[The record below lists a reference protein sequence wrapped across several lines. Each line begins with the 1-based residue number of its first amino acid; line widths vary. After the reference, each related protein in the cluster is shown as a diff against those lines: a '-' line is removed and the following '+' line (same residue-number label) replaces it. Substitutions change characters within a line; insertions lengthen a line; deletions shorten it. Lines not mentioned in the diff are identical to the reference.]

1 MKLSIEPETAPLTTD
16 QNGVVR
22 IGKSRVTL
30 DTIVY
35 AFNDGANAE
44 EILDR
49 YPSLQP
55 ADIYSVIGYYLRHR
69 TEVDAYLKDR
79 EAFRAEVRRENESRF
94 PSTGLREKL
103 LARRRQ

>member
-1 MKLSIEPETAPLTTD
+1 MKLSIEPETAPLTTGQD
-16 QNGVVR
+16 GVVR
-22 IGKSRVTL
+22 TGKSRVTL

-35 AFNDGANAE
+35 AFNEGANAE
-44 EILDR
+44 QILER
-49 YPSLQP
+49 YPTLRL

-69 TEVDAYLKDR
+69 TEVDTYLKDR
-79 EAFRAEVRRENESRF
+79 EAFRSEVRRENESRF